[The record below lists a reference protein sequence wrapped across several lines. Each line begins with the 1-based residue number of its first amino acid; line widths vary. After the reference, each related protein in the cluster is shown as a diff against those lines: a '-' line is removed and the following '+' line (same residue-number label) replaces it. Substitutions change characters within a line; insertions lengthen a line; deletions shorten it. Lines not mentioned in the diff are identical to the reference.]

1 MLFEETGVETDSV
14 FHKHVFLPENAALEK
29 VCINQLPEF
38 QWHE

>member
-14 FHKHVFLPENAALEK
+14 FDKRVFFLENAALEK
-29 VCINQLPEF
+29 VCINQLPEI